1 MNRRLLAML
10 MAALLLSG
18 CAPAVPAQRTASPV
32 VIGLAAATPAPTVS
46 ASPELEHTD
55 AQPIAET
62 PACSPLCPELP
73 PETLVAVRDH
83 IPDILVELR
92 YASENNFTGTQIY
105 DFTEPQLRYGTV
117 QKLLA
122 AQRMLS
128 AQGYGL
134 KIYDAYRPSSAQ
146 YRLFETCPDS
156 RYVADPYRGFSSH
169 SRGNTVDVTLVAA
182 DGGTVE
188 MPSSFD
194 DFSALADRSYDDV
207 SEAARAHALLLEA
220 VMTECG
226 FSPYQKEWWHFSDTD
241 AYPVIEDNR
250 FIASCEE
257 FLSLRELP
265 DTSAPRLIRIPAGD
279 ALAVVSYTGPFAL
292 VNYRATRGYVLASY
306 LTREGP
312 EDYETL
318 SIVHAEEAYSY
329 ERMCEEL
336 LALCAAWPGR
346 ISVSSIGR
354 SELGRDIPV
363 ALLGDAAAQRHV
375 LIQGAMHGRE
385 SITACLLM
393 CLLESAL
400 QSDAA
405 ALAGVCFHVIPMSNP
420 DGVAISQSG
429 ELTGTARE
437 IYMREIA
444 EGVTTLSETAYA
456 RQWKANALGIDL
468 NRNFDAGWDTYDG
481 PAEPSCA
488 RYRGD
493 APLCAAESRA
503 LAAYTRQYPFEAT
516 ISYHCAGSL
525 LYYEYGGN
533 AAANARS
540 ASLAQAV
547 AKATGYPMRPAS
559 DVDGAGYK
567 DWALGVLGIPSLTIE
582 VGYGSAPLPLDD
594 LTTIYLRNRPV
605 FARIA
610 GWLQSSGHSG
620 ERP

>member
-1 MNRRLLAML
+1 MSRRLLAVL

-32 VIGLAAATPAPTVS
+32 VISLAATPAPTVP
-46 ASPELEHTD
+46 ASPEPEHTD
-55 AQPIAET
+55 SQPTAAKT

-92 YASENNFTGTQIY
+92 YASENNFTGMQIY

-146 YRLFETCPDS
+146 YRLFEVFPDS
-156 RYVADPYRGFSSH
+156 RYVANPYRGFSSH

-182 DGGTVE
+182 DGSAVE
-188 MPSSFD
+188 MPSAFD

-257 FLSLRELP
+257 FLSLREAP
-265 DTSAPRLIRIPAGD
+265 DTSADCLMRIPAGA
-279 ALAVVSYTGPFAL
+279 ALAVVSYDGPFAL
-292 VNYRATRGYVLASY
+292 VNYRGTRGYVLASY
-306 LTREGP
+306 LTKEGP

-318 SIVHAEEAYSY
+318 SIIHAEEPYSY
-329 ERMCEEL
+329 ERMCEDL

-363 ALLGDAAAQRHV
+363 ALLGDANAPHHV
-375 LIQGAMHGRE
+375 LIQGAIHGRE
-385 SITACLLM
+385 SITAALLM
-393 CLLESAL
+393 CLLEDAL
-400 QSDAA
+400 ESDAA
-405 ALAGVCFHVIPMSNP
+405 VLADVCFHVIPMSNP

-429 ELTGTARE
+429 KLIGTARE
-437 IYMREIA
+437 IYLRETV
-444 EGVTTLSETAYA
+444 EGATTLSEAAYA

-468 NRNFDAGWDTYDG
+468 NRNFVAGWAAYSG

-488 RYRGD
+488 RYRGS

-503 LAAYTRQYPFEAT
+503 LANYTRQYPFDAT

-525 LYYEYGGN
+525 IYYTYGDNGAVN
-533 AAANARS
+533 TRS

-547 AKATGYPMRPAS
+547 VEATGYSLCPAS
-559 DVDGAGYK
+559 GVDGAGYK
-567 DWALGVLGIPSLTIE
+567 DWAIDGLGIPSLTIE
-582 VGYGSAPLPLDD
+582 VGYGSAPLPLRN
-594 LTTIYLRNRPV
+594 LTTAYLRNRTV

-610 GWLQSSGHSG
+610 GWLQN
-620 ERP
+620 E

>member
-1 MNRRLLAML
+1 MNRRLLAVL

-18 CAPAVPAQRTASPV
+18 CAPVVPAQRTASPM
-32 VIGLAAATPAPTVS
+32 VIGLAATPAPT
-46 ASPELEHTD
+46 AP
-55 AQPIAET
+55 AT
-62 PACSPLCPELP
+62 PAQTKAPPAAAKTPSPSPLRPEP
-73 PETLVAVRDH
+73 SVETLVAVRDH
-83 IPDILVELR
+83 IPDILVDLR
-92 YASENNFTGTQIY
+92 YATENNFTGTRIY

-117 QKLLA
+117 QKLLT
-122 AQRMLS
+122 AQRMLR

-134 KIYDAYRPSSAQ
+134 KIYDAFRPVSAQ
-146 YRLFETCPDS
+146 YRLFEACPDS

-169 SRGNTVDVTLVAA
+169 SRGNTVDVTLVSA
-182 DGGTVE
+182 DGGMVE
-188 MPSSFD
+188 MPSAFD
-194 DFSALADRSYDDV
+194 DFSALADRSYEDV
-207 SEAARAHALLLEA
+207 SEAAKAHALLLEA

-241 AYPVIEDNR
+241 AYSVIEDNR
-250 FIASCEE
+250 FIVSCEE

-265 DTSAPRLIRIPAGD
+265 DTSSARLMRIPAGET
-279 ALAVVSYTGPFAL
+279 LAVVSYTGPFAL
-292 VNYRATRGYVLASY
+292 VNYCGTRGYVLASH
-306 LTREGP
+306 LTREGS

-318 SIVHAEEAYSY
+318 SIVHAAESYGY

-354 SELGRDIPV
+354 SEMGRDIPV

-375 LIQGAMHGRE
+375 LIQGAMHGCE
-385 SITACLLM
+385 SVTACLLM

-400 QSDAA
+400 ESDAT

-429 ELTGTARE
+429 VLSGAARE
-437 IYMREIA
+437 IYLRETV
-444 EGVTTLSETAYA
+444 EGATTLSEAAYA

-468 NRNFDAGWDTYDG
+468 NRNFDAGWATYSS

-488 RYRGD
+488 RYRGS
-493 APLCAAESRA
+493 APLCAAESLA
-503 LAAYTRQYPFEAT
+503 LAAYTRQYPFDAT
-516 ISYHCAGSL
+516 ISYHCAGSQ

-547 AKATGYPMRPAS
+547 AEVTGYPMRPAS
-559 DVDGAGYK
+559 DIDGAGYK
-567 DWALGVLGIPSLTIE
+567 DWALGALGIPSLTIE
-582 VGYGSAPLPLDD
+582 VGYGRAPLPLDE
-594 LTTIYLRNRPV
+594 LTTIYLRNRSV
-605 FARIA
+605 LARIA
-610 GWLQSSGHSG
+610 AWLQN
-620 ERP
+620 E